1 MSVNLI
7 EHYLAVFNPYPSK
20 TQQQLVMRLRH
31 LTNGA
36 PVLAE
41 RIASAL
47 EAIAHYS
54 TTGTPIL
61 LSIGDYCD
69 RVFSGHCVPTLHP
82 ELFDS
87 KAACFA
93 AALQA
98 NYYNLFVLTI
108 GEWVFGK
115 HSKVEFD
122 FDYYNDVVEYAYIR
136 LHDHALELQS
146 AGMVLSVVDAH
157 RHLRSVLFEFV
168 DELNTLYTA
177 LPIAESIKDECA

>member
-41 RIASAL
+41 RVASAL

-61 LSIGDYCD
+61 
-69 RVFSGHCVPTLHP
+69 
-82 ELFDS
+82 
-87 KAACFA
+87 
-93 AALQA
+93 
-98 NYYNLFVLTI
+98 
-108 GEWVFGK
+108 
-115 HSKVEFD
+115 
-122 FDYYNDVVEYAYIR
+122 YNDVVEYAYIR